1 MENRTPREAALR
13 DPSCERVA
21 KTLQEKNPELASS
34 HEHTKFSY
42 IKSIN
47 QKYLKRASLVTEWLR
62 IRLPM

>member
-34 HEHTKFSY
+34 HEHTK
-42 IKSIN
+42 ITTICRTTIGEKDQN
-47 QKYLKRASLVTEWLR
+47 
-62 IRLPM
+62 LP